1 MCALPSPVAEL
12 APQVQLNCR
21 RSDAATAGRFSLCGL
36 LMRLRNL
43 SKWEKGLAPW
53 REQEPGRVLE
63 WVSRR
68 EEAWLELEGQPPQ
81 PLQFQ
86 GRRVDPFDC
95 RAVNQKIVPLGYIY
109 GAGLAGGL
117 APVFFLAHLES
128 SRPYEG
134 MTVHRLGREL
144 TQDIFFLPG
153 LRQGSEVFLRRWPLA
168 YLLWDK
174 IADPRR
180 SLARFLHFGL
190 AGYGLSLERVLSR
203 PDWDSL
209 EPVLAGE
216 QEAVLWHE
224 LGEAGDAGPALE
236 PLRLA
241 LERHPGSDLE
251 HFVRGVKDLMADTGP
266 RGRLARIIQA
276 RARGALG
283 LYPAWLG
290 GFPRLLFPEIDA
302 AVSDFIRDGDWRG
315 IDEVRRLG
323 WERARRAL
331 ERIIPYLEDQGDPE
345 KLRRTARRQVIGP
358 LTGGRRTGIG
368 E

>member
-1 MCALPSPVAEL
+1 LPALPSPVAEL
-12 APQVQLNCR
+12 VPQVRLNSR
-21 RSDAATAGRFSLCGL
+21 RSDAAVAGRYSLCGL

-43 SKWEKGLAPW
+43 NKWEQGLEPW
-53 REQEPGRVLE
+53 REQDPGPVLE

-68 EEAWLELEGQPPQ
+68 EEAWLALEGEEPQ
-81 PLQFQ
+81 TLTLQ

-95 RAVNQKIVPLGYIY
+95 RAVNQKIMPLGYIY

-117 APVFFLAHLES
+117 APVFFLGRLES
-128 SRPYEG
+128 SRRQEG
-134 MTVHRLGREL
+134 MLVHRLGREL

-180 SLARFLHFGL
+180 SLARFLRFGL
-190 AGYGLSLERVLSR
+190 AGYGLSLDDLLRR
-203 PDWDSL
+203 PDWPSL

-224 LGEAGDAGPALE
+224 LGEAGDAAPAGG
-236 PLRLA
+236 PLRLV

-266 RGRLARIIQA
+266 RGRLARIIRA

-283 LYPAWLG
+283 LYPAWLS
-290 GFPRLLFPEIDA
+290 GFPRLLFP
-302 AVSDFIRDGDWRG
+302 
-315 IDEVRRLG
+315 
-323 WERARRAL
+323 
-331 ERIIPYLEDQGDPE
+331 
-345 KLRRTARRQVIGP
+345 
-358 LTGGRRTGIG
+358 
-368 E
+368 

>member
-1 MCALPSPVAEL
+1 MGALPPPVAEL
-12 APQVQLNCR
+12 VPQVRLNCR

-36 LMRLRNL
+36 LLRLRNL
-43 SKWEKGLAPW
+43 NKWERGLEPW
-53 REQEPGRVLE
+53 REEEPGRVLE

-81 PLQFQ
+81 PLHFQ

-95 RAVNQKIVPLGYIY
+95 RAINRWIRPLGYLY

-117 APVFFLAHLES
+117 APVFFLARLES
-128 SRPYEG
+128 SRRQEG

-180 SLARFLHFGL
+180 SLARFLGFGL
-190 AGYGLSLERVLSR
+190 AGYGLSRERVLRR
-203 PDWDSL
+203 PDWKAL
-209 EPVLAGE
+209 ERVLAGE

-224 LGEAGDAGPALE
+224 LGEAGDARLALE
-236 PLRLA
+236 PLRRA
-241 LERHPGSDLE
+241 LEGHPGSDLE
-251 HFVRGVKDLMADTGP
+251 HFVRGLKDLMADTGP

-276 RARGALG
+276 RSRGALG
-283 LYPAWLG
+283 LYPAWLA

-302 AVSDFIRDGDWRG
+302 AVSDFIQDEDWQG
-315 IDEVRRLG
+315 IEKVRRLG
-323 WERARRAL
+323 WDRVRRAL
-331 ERIIPYLEDQGDPE
+331 DAIVPYLDDREDPE
-345 KLRRTARRQVIGP
+345 RVRLAARREVIEP
-358 LTGGRRTGIG
+358 LTGGRRSG
-368 E
+368 EG